1 MLEDS
6 FGMQLECWEGGG
18 RGCEDSWHGS
28 CTAKESE
35 RGGEDIEKWLLPLA
49 LG

>member
-6 FGMQLECWEGGG
+6 FGMQLECREGGG

-28 CTAKESE
+28 GAAKQKESE
-35 RGGEDIEKWLLPLA
+35 RGGEDMEK
-49 LG
+49 